1 MPTLDTPRKDQIT
14 VEADTVEAAL
24 AEITT
29 KFGEDAEIMRAQKV
43 HRGGVGGF
51 FAKEMVQ
58 LTARKR
64 RQSATRSPR
73 QAPASQPPA
82 ALRPPAAPPPPAAA
96 AAEGDGIAGVLE
108 RMAQDA
114 DAGDGDFRTVLQRE
128 LATGPVNTG
137 SEGLLAAIGWD
148 TEGTEEDD
156 TPAPANPDEDHE
168 PDRAPTFVDESDEE
182 TPKPVA
188 VGPVLDSTP
197 TLSAAADAAEVAPA
211 FPDVASSPPEVAPV
225 FPEVVAP
232 DGDQTQFIE
241 FGSVA
246 DNPPVV
252 PFEFPI
258 KPVLN
263 ETAEVQPMPQTAT
276 EEVVHSEELAEDLDT
291 PAGMGR
297 VDWSTTA
304 LLRLGMPAPVIEAV
318 ADVDEQDDLDWI
330 DCIAEAVAPHCG
342 ALPRDNVIVVG
353 PHAERLA
360 EPLGLPLVHAGEM
373 APYDGSFC
381 AMVEDTAQDRE
392 WLEYVQGGRGIHLVI
407 GDEPWQDL
415 LIGEPVAVSWVG
427 ETAVSDALY
436 LAFTLGATLG
446 YGTVDGFV
454 SSMVRA
460 QPTDVALAIRRIV
473 GRR

>member
-1 MPTLDTPRKDQIT
+1 MPTLDIPREDQIT

-24 AEITT
+24 AEIST

-58 LTARKR
+58 LTARRR
-64 RQSATRSPR
+64 RQSATRPPR
-73 QAPASQPPA
+73 PSTSKKP
-82 ALRPPAAPPPPAAA
+82 
-96 AAEGDGIAGVLE
+96 EGDGIAGVLE

-114 DAGDGDFRTVLQRE
+114 DAADGDFRTVLRRE
-128 LATGPVNTG
+128 LETGPVNTG
-137 SEGLLAAIGWD
+137 SEGFLAAVGWEAE
-148 TEGTEEDD
+148 TNEDV
-156 TPAPANPDEDHE
+156 PAPIDARDTTPEEHVVPVFADDASETDEVPE
-168 PDRAPTFVDESDEE
+168 
-182 TPKPVA
+182 PVA
-188 VGPVLDSTP
+188 VGPALGVLP
-197 TLSAAADAAEVAPA
+197 E
-211 FPDVASSPPEVAPV
+211 SPEIAPV
-225 FPEVVAP
+225 FPEVEVAETAP
-232 DGDQTQFIE
+232 ESDDANEIVGMEMATEPVIFT
-241 FGSVA
+241 A
-246 DNPPVV
+246 PVV
-252 PFEFPI
+252 PFDIAAQADCDEDVVATPE
-258 KPVLN
+258 PQVV
-263 ETAEVQPMPQTAT
+263 AEQPEQPDAVAG
-276 EEVVHSEELAEDLDT
+276 ESEA
-291 PAGMGR
+291 PPGMGP

-304 LLRLGMPAPVIEAV
+304 LLRQGMPAPVIEAV
-318 ADVDEQDDLDWI
+318 SDLDPQEDLDWI
-330 DCIAEAVAPHCG
+330 DSIAEAVAPHCG
-342 ALPRDNVIVVG
+342 ALPTDNVIVVG

-373 APYDGSFC
+373 APYAGSFC
-381 AMVEDTAQDRE
+381 AMVEDTSQDRE

-460 QPTDVALAIRRIV
+460 QPTDVALAVRRIV

>member
-1 MPTLDTPRKDQIT
+1 MPEVTQQDKVT

-24 AEITT
+24 AEISTQL
-29 KFGEDAEIMRAQKV
+29 GEDAEIMRAQKV

-58 LTARKR
+58 LTARR
-64 RQSATRSPR
+64 RRGS
-73 QAPASQPPA
+73 APARPESVPA
-82 ALRPPAAPPPPAAA
+82 RPHANS
-96 AAEGDGIAGVLE
+96 GDGIADVLE

-114 DAGDGDFRTVLQRE
+114 DAADGDFRTVLRRE
-128 LATGPVNTG
+128 LESTPADSG
-137 SEGLLAAIGWD
+137 SQGFLAAVGWEAE
-148 TEGTEEDD
+148 TENHQETETPAETVEDAVAEQSAADEPRADDGAD
-156 TPAPANPDEDHE
+156 TPE
-168 PDRAPTFVDESDEE
+168 
-182 TPKPVA
+182 PVA
-188 VGPVLDSTP
+188 VGPVLH
-197 TLSAAADAAEVAPA
+197 A
-211 FPDVASSPPEVAPV
+211 APV
-225 FPEVVAP
+225 FPDADVEDAHPTSDVV
-232 DGDQTQFIE
+232 DIE
-241 FGSVA
+241 PAAAEAGA
-246 DNPPVV
+246 I
-252 PFEFPI
+252 PFEFPAE
-258 KPVLN
+258 PEFDEVAEAHPG
-263 ETAEVQPMPQTAT
+263 ETAEERPEMVEP
-276 EEVVHSEELAEDLDT
+276 LAA
-291 PAGMGR
+291 PPGMGR

-304 LLRLGMPAPVIEAV
+304 LLRLGMPAPVIEAA
-318 ADVDEQDDLDWI
+318 ADLESNHDLAWI
-330 DCIAEAVAPHCG
+330 EGIAAAVAPHCG
-342 ALPRDNVIVVG
+342 ALPVDDVIVVG

-381 AMVEDTAQDRE
+381 AMVEDTARDRE

-460 QPTDVALAIRRIV
+460 QPTDVALAVRRIV
-473 GRR
+473 GRQ